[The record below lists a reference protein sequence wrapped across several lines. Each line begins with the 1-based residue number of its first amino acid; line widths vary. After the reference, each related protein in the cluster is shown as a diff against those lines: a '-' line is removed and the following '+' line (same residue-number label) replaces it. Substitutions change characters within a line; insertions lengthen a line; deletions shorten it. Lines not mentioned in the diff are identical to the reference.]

1 MPFDIHFEVTASL
14 FLILLLIISST
25 RKRLEGFL
33 YKTFRFYTIVCLVNN
48 IVDIGA
54 TYMLYHY
61 ELFPRWLH
69 WGANAYF
76 FVMQFIIPTIFL
88 SYIYGRIKRYTD
100 RRRKWFV
107 AMFLPALIGVMMTF
121 STYVTHLIFYLD
133 DSGYHHGTLH
143 GYLYFNSAAYAVIS
157 LIFAICW
164 KEELNR
170 EFIHLVMM
178 IAASALPVMIQMFF
192 PHYLLTGVGTALCIY
207 VMYLTSENQ
216 LDFSDQVSGAFN
228 REAFLYELDELYK
241 HAENVNIFI
250 VALDNFKIINEIYG
264 MEGGNELMRKLVRQ
278 LQKEFGELN
287 VFRYGGDIFAV
298 TVEGELELVKSREII
313 YHIFRTPFDYKGLD
327 VLLSA
332 CVCLIHSRNHDMKS
346 IFAAIEYGVEQAKAR
361 GKGQFIEVERKTV
374 DTIERRMAIEQAI
387 VERIKKESFEVHYQP
402 IVDAKE
408 KCVVSLEAL
417 ARLDVPKYGYVSP
430 EEFIKI
436 AEKNGTIVQI
446 GKLVIEEVCRF
457 INEENLIEKGIKYV
471 EVNLSV
477 VQCMREKLYKD
488 IYGILEKYHI
498 PPEMINL
505 EITESAAAYSEA
517 RLLRNMAR
525 LSMKGLTFS
534 LDDYGS
540 GYSNIGYLVDMPFTI
555 VKIDKYFIWGA
566 MKKAD
571 TRSILENAI
580 KMFKDIN
587 KLIVAEGIENQEM
600 ADMVTRL
607 GADFI
612 QGYYYSKP
620 VKKDMVTDVLER
632 LNREGGQ

>member
-1 MPFDIHFEVTASL
+1 MKASVEDVNVFPAATASQAMNVL
-14 FLILLLIISST
+14 TKSPLWLSNATDAASLLT
-25 RKRLEGFL
+25 
-33 YKTFRFYTIVCLVNN
+33 
-48 IVDIGA
+48 A
-54 TYMLYHY
+54 
-61 ELFPRWLH
+61 
-69 WGANAYF
+69 
-76 FVMQFIIPTIFL
+76 L
-88 SYIYGRIKRYTD
+88 S
-100 RRRKWFV
+100 
-107 AMFLPALIGVMMTF
+107 
-121 STYVTHLIFYLD
+121 
-133 DSGYHHGTLH
+133 
-143 GYLYFNSAAYAVIS
+143 
-157 LIFAICW
+157 W
-164 KEELNR
+164 KKELNR

-264 MEGGNELMRKLVRQ
+264 MEGGNELMRKLVKQ

-298 TVEGELELVKSREII
+298 TVEGELELVKSRDII

-346 IFAAIEYGVEQAKAR
+346 IFSAIEYGVDQAKAR

-488 IYGILEKYHI
+488 IQEVLDKYNI
-498 PPEMINL
+498 PTSMINL
-505 EITESAAAYSEA
+505 EITESAAAYSEE

-525 LSMKGLTFS
+525 LSMRGISFS
-534 LDDYGS
+534 LAS
-540 GYSNIGYLVDMPFTI
+540 LSC
-555 VKIDKYFIWGA
+555 FINFF
-566 MKKAD
+566 D
-571 TRSILENAI
+571 SFL
-580 KMFKDIN
+580 
-587 KLIVAEGIENQEM
+587 
-600 ADMVTRL
+600 
-607 GADFI
+607 
-612 QGYYYSKP
+612 
-620 VKKDMVTDVLER
+620 
-632 LNREGGQ
+632 

>member
-1 MPFDIHFEVTASL
+1 M
-14 FLILLLIISST
+14 
-25 RKRLEGFL
+25 
-33 YKTFRFYTIVCLVNN
+33 
-48 IVDIGA
+48 
-54 TYMLYHY
+54 
-61 ELFPRWLH
+61 
-69 WGANAYF
+69 
-76 FVMQFIIPTIFL
+76 
-88 SYIYGRIKRYTD
+88 
-100 RRRKWFV
+100 
-107 AMFLPALIGVMMTF
+107 
-121 STYVTHLIFYLD
+121 
-133 DSGYHHGTLH
+133 
-143 GYLYFNSAAYAVIS
+143 
-157 LIFAICW
+157 
-164 KEELNR
+164 
-170 EFIHLVMM
+170 
-178 IAASALPVMIQMFF
+178 
-192 PHYLLTGVGTALCIY
+192 
-207 VMYLTSENQ
+207 
-216 LDFSDQVSGAFN
+216 
-228 REAFLYELDELYK
+228 
-241 HAENVNIFI
+241 
-250 VALDNFKIINEIYG
+250 
-264 MEGGNELMRKLVRQ
+264 
-278 LQKEFGELN
+278 
-287 VFRYGGDIFAV
+287 
-298 TVEGELELVKSREII
+298 VKSRDII

-346 IFAAIEYGVEQAKAR
+346 IFSAIEYGVDQAKAR

-555 VKIDKYFIWGA
+555 VKIDKYINWGA
-566 MKKAD
+566 MKKSD